1 MKRVNPKSLENLQP
15 RYAPDRPGE
24 TVVLGIRL
32 RKDQRDKL
40 NEISAARRL
49 AIGVLIRAAVDS
61 YLSQLAGTVSE
72 NATPSPPPASPPLV
86 DVDMVAQGIAEVI
99 RMPYVSADARRKL
112 KLLLETLSQ
121 SQGHLPLG

>member
-15 RYAPDRPGE
+15 KYAPDSPGE
-24 TVVLGIRL
+24 TITLGVRL

-40 NEISAARRL
+40 NEISTARRL
-49 AIGVLIRAAVDS
+49 AIGVLIRAAVDT
-61 YLSQLAGTVSE
+61 YLSQLAGASKGNME
-72 NATPSPPPASPPLV
+72 PSPPPASPPLV